1 MSITGGKLLKTH
13 ILYIKKQYAKQWPKD
28 NYNKQ
33 YKKKQEKQKEQ
44 KIQKQKLQICYDTA
58 NKLAYE
64 IKQSEEYINYKNLKK
79 EVNENLELKEKLD
92 NFEKLRYEVQITAI
106 QGLQKEE
113 QKVIDMQ
120 NLYAEL
126 IQDETMKKY
135 FDAELKFNV
144 LLTDV
149 NKIIAEA
156 VQDLVKQR
164 KIWSIF

>member
-1 MSITGGKLLKTH
+1 MNI
-13 ILYIKKQYAKQWPKD
+13 
-28 NYNKQ
+28 
-33 YKKKQEKQKEQ
+33 
-44 KIQKQKLQICYDTA
+44 YDTA

-156 VQDLVKQR
+156 VQDLVK
-164 KIWSIF
+164 